1 MNLNN
6 MRKKIKNVK
15 IDRETGSDKFFALLD
30 ELNTDLE
37 DYIYSLMDDSR
48 TEFVLEES
56 LENDLDSDDEP
67 LNLLLPE
74 ANYHVLSN
82 VKWKSKGKSKE
93 KEIKSAEIEFDSGKT
108 CSICKG
114 TL

>member
-82 VKWKSKGKSKE
+82 VK
-93 KEIKSAEIEFDSGKT
+93 
-108 CSICKG
+108 
-114 TL
+114 

>member
-37 DYIYSLMDDSR
+37 DYIYSLMDNSR

-74 ANYHVLSN
+74 ANYHVLSK
-82 VKWKSKGKSKE
+82 VK
-93 KEIKSAEIEFDSGKT
+93 
-108 CSICKG
+108 
-114 TL
+114 

>member
-15 IDRETGSDKFFALLD
+15 IDREIGSDKFFALLD

-74 ANYHVLSN
+74 ANYHVLSK
-82 VKWKSKGKSKE
+82 VK
-93 KEIKSAEIEFDSGKT
+93 
-108 CSICKG
+108 
-114 TL
+114 

>member
-74 ANYHVLSN
+74 ANYHALSK
-82 VKWKSKGKSKE
+82 VK
-93 KEIKSAEIEFDSGKT
+93 
-108 CSICKG
+108 
-114 TL
+114 

>member
-56 LENDLDSDDEP
+56 LGNDLDSDDEP

-74 ANYHVLSN
+74 ANYHVLSK
-82 VKWKSKGKSKE
+82 VK
-93 KEIKSAEIEFDSGKT
+93 
-108 CSICKG
+108 
-114 TL
+114 

>member
-30 ELNTDLE
+30 ELNTDLK

-67 LNLLLPE
+67 LNLLLSE
-74 ANYHVLSN
+74 ANYHVLSK
-82 VKWKSKGKSKE
+82 VQPLKRLWKKVVAKLRRK
-93 KEIKSAEIEFDSGKT
+93 
-108 CSICKG
+108 
-114 TL
+114 

>member
-6 MRKKIKNVK
+6 IRKKIKNVK

-74 ANYHVLSN
+74 ANYHVLSK
-82 VKWKSKGKSKE
+82 VK
-93 KEIKSAEIEFDSGKT
+93 
-108 CSICKG
+108 
-114 TL
+114 

>member
-74 ANYHVLSN
+74 ANYHVLSK
-82 VKWKSKGKSKE
+82 VK
-93 KEIKSAEIEFDSGKT
+93 
-108 CSICKG
+108 
-114 TL
+114 

>member
-37 DYIYSLMDDSR
+37 DYIYSLMDNSR

-82 VKWKSKGKSKE
+82 VK
-93 KEIKSAEIEFDSGKT
+93 
-108 CSICKG
+108 
-114 TL
+114 

>member
-1 MNLNN
+1 MNLSN

-82 VKWKSKGKSKE
+82 VK
-93 KEIKSAEIEFDSGKT
+93 
-108 CSICKG
+108 
-114 TL
+114 

>member
-1 MNLNN
+1 MNLSN

-74 ANYHVLSN
+74 ANYHVLSK
-82 VKWKSKGKSKE
+82 VK
-93 KEIKSAEIEFDSGKT
+93 
-108 CSICKG
+108 
-114 TL
+114 

>member
-74 ANYHVLSN
+74 ANYHVLS
-82 VKWKSKGKSKE
+82 KLK
-93 KEIKSAEIEFDSGKT
+93 
-108 CSICKG
+108 
-114 TL
+114 

>member
-56 LENDLDSDDEP
+56 LENDLDSADEP

-74 ANYHVLSN
+74 ANYHVLSK
-82 VKWKSKGKSKE
+82 VK
-93 KEIKSAEIEFDSGKT
+93 
-108 CSICKG
+108 
-114 TL
+114 